1 MIHACRDADYISENA
16 LAISMNG
23 GDMPM
28 QQFLT
33 LPSSVSNDH
42 LSTSTMTNEANN
54 SCKALPYIGHS
65 SRRLNM
71 VII

>member
-1 MIHACRDADYISENA
+1 MLTIYISENA
-16 LAISMNG
+16 LAISVNG

-42 LSTSTMTNEANN
+42 LSTSTMTDEADN
-54 SCKALPYIGHS
+54 SRKALSLYRTFVEGAEHGH
-65 SRRLNM
+65 
-71 VII
+71 